1 VGGRLPVVEVMMTDD
16 CQEMVLKSEL
26 DESQAL
32 LRFAE
37 HVAEQAELRAN
48 VATAEL
54 QAWIEAL
61 KLMMGAN
68 APDALSALER
78 IKAALL
84 ARGGF

>member
-1 VGGRLPVVEVMMTDD
+1 MNDD

-26 DESQAL
+26 DESQSL

-61 KLMMGAN
+61 KLMMGAT